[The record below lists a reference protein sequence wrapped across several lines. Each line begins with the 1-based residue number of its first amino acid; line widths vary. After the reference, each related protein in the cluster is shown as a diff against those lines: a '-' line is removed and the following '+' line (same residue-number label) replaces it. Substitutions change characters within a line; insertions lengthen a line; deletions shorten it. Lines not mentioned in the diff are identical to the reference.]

1 MSAVAREDPTG
12 CRRCQHTVILVKSI
26 VAPDTLQGVRGDKEN
41 NLHSLLPTALR
52 ETVAKLFVFGEK
64 RRRRQLIWCVL
75 PFQHTTDS
83 AVENTAFIQA
93 ASGASVAGSDNG

>member
-64 RRRRQLIWCVL
+64 TK
-75 PFQHTTDS
+75 TTHL
-83 AVENTAFIQA
+83 VC
-93 ASGASVAGSDNG
+93 ASFPTHDGQCC